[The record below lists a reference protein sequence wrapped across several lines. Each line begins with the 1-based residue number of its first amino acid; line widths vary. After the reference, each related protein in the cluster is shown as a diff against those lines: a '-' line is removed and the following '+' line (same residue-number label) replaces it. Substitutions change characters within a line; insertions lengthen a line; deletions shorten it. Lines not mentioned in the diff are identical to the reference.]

1 MSFQVQGGH
10 YLYIKPCGVLGSA
23 IGLIY
28 QSFIFDIHTPH
39 PSPLSP
45 LTPLTPHP
53 SHPSRGLFR
62 IITSRLKGM
71 GYSE

>member
-10 YLYIKPCGVLGSA
+10 SLYIKPCGVLGSA

-39 PSPLSP
+39 PFSPLKGIIQNNY
-45 LTPLTPHP
+45 LTPQ
-53 SHPSRGLFR
+53 RDGLF
-62 IITSRLKGM
+62 
-71 GYSE
+71 